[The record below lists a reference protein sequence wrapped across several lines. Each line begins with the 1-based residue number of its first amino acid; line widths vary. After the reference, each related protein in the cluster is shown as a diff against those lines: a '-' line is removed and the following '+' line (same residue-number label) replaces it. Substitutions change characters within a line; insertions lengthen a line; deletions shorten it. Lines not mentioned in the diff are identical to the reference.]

1 MLVHRSTPL
10 HPPYPAVSLLS
21 GAISVQDSS
30 SLDFEASPRMR
41 LVVQAETAA
50 SFGFMAINLNLQDV
64 NDNLP
69 RFQLQNY
76 VAFIWES
83 QSYDSPVIQVSL
95 GAQTGISGPLACFSA
110 EVRGWGAVP
119 WAWGWHLW
127 IGLAFEG
134 CGLQVSTTALLNLSC
149 GFAGAGR

>member
-1 MLVHRSTPL
+1 MDGWAEGWIECKGTKEKMGTGCAGASLTHS
-10 HPPYPAVSLLS
+10 PPDPAVSP

-30 SLDFEASPRMR
+30 SLDFEASPRLR

-50 SFGFMAINLNLQDV
+50 SFSFMAINLNLQDV

-83 QSYDSPVIQVSL
+83 QGYDSPVIQVAL
-95 GAQTGISGPLACFSA
+95 GAQTGTSEPLAA
-110 EVRGWGAVP
+110 PARVRRWGAVP
-119 WAWGWHLW
+119 
-127 IGLAFEG
+127 
-134 CGLQVSTTALLNLSC
+134 
-149 GFAGAGR
+149 